1 LTAALALPPLLVV
14 ATLAALAG
22 IGILSGFLGIGGGVL
37 IVPLLTFVAVLM
49 VWLSGSWALSAAAM
63 AVAGFGVGIL
73 YPPCAAITLAAAPA
87 APAAAS
93 ARLVLAAGLAILVAP
108 LLLGV
113 IADFSDIGS
122 AWLLVPAVCVG
133 IALLSAPVDRA
144 RRAREVA

>member
-1 LTAALALPPLLVV
+1 MSAEVTGRLAPMV
-14 ATLAALAG
+14 
-22 IGILSGFLGIGGGVL
+22 IIRGGL
-37 IVPLLTFVAVLM
+37 LLTFAAVLL
-49 VWLSGSWALSAAAM
+49 VWASGSWALSAAAM

-73 YPPCAAITLAAAPA
+73 YPPCAAITLAAAPQ

-113 IADFSDIGS
+113 VADVTDITS

-133 IALLSAPVDRA
+133 VALLTVLVDRP
-144 RRAREVA
+144 RWPR